1 MKTLYFDCGM
11 GAAGDMLM
19 ASLYEICPDKE
30 KFLKTMN
37 EMGLPGLSVEAEP
50 AVKCGI
56 TGTHMKVT
64 IHGEEEE
71 SVDVDLQGHEHHH
84 NHEAGCDHDH
94 SQDNHV
100 HSHEQVHEESEH
112 VHHHSHSIASD
123 VTDAEVHEH
132 THEHTQLHEDH
143 ADIHEHTHVH
153 DDDHAHTHTH
163 EHTHDDAG
171 HDHAHTHHHHASMA
185 GISHIIEHL
194 NLPEEV
200 KTDIVAVYRLIAEAE
215 SHVHGK
221 TVEEIHFHEVG
232 TADAIADI
240 AGVCLLMYMV
250 APQKVIASPVH
261 VGSGNVRC
269 AHGILPVP
277 APATAYILQ
286 GLPIYSGVIK
296 GELCTPTGAALLKH
310 FVKEFKEMPVMRTS
324 AIGYGMGKKDFERA
338 NCVRVLLGETE
349 ENGGEVAELSCNLD
363 DMTPEALGF
372 VQEILFAAGALEVYT
387 IPIGMKK
394 SRPGILLTCMCR
406 CNDKEKMVSLIFKHT
421 TTLGI
426 RESISKRYTLT
437 RTMKEH
443 DTPYGVIRE
452 KISEGYG
459 VRRGKLEYEDLAK
472 IAREQGMSLEEVKAL
487 TKE

>member
-19 ASLYEICPDKE
+19 ASLYEICPDKAG
-30 KFLKTMN
+30 FLKTMN
-37 EMGLPGLSVEAEP
+37 EMGLTGLSVEAEP

-71 SVDVDLQGHEHHH
+71 SVDVDLQKHVHDHAEHHEHANDHH
-84 NHEAGCDHDH
+84 EHCHDHEAAGNHHHHETETHHHEMAADMADNTHIHAYDHDH
-94 SQDNHV
+94 QPDHD
-100 HSHEQVHEESEH
+100 HHDEH
-112 VHHHSHSIASD
+112 DFH
-123 VTDAEVHEH
+123 
-132 THEHTQLHEDH
+132 
-143 ADIHEHTHVH
+143 
-153 DDDHAHTHTH
+153 HTHTH
-163 EHTHDDAG
+163 EETHTEEDSG
-171 HDHAHTHHHHASMA
+171 HPHHHHASMA
-185 GISHIIEHL
+185 GITHIIEHL
-194 NLPEEV
+194 NLPDEV
-200 KTDIVAVYRLIAEAE
+200 KKDVVAVYHLIAEAE

-240 AGVCLLMYMV
+240 AGVCLLMHMI
-250 APQKVIASPVH
+250 APQKVIASPIH

-277 APATAYILQ
+277 APATAFILQ
-286 GLPIYSGVIK
+286 GLPIYSGTIG

-310 FVKEFKEMPVMRTS
+310 FVTEFREMPVMRTS

-338 NCVRVLLGETE
+338 NCMRVLLGETE
-349 ENGGEVAELSCNLD
+349 ENGSEVTELSCNLD

-406 CNDKEKMVSLIFKHT
+406 CNDKKKMVSLLFKHT

-437 RTMKEH
+437 RTIKEH
-443 DTPYGVIRE
+443 ETPYGVVRE
-452 KISEGYG
+452 KVSEGYG
-459 VRRGKLEYEDLAK
+459 VCRGKLEYEDIAK
-472 IAREQGMSLEEVKAL
+472 IARENGMSLEEVKEL
-487 TKE
+487 VEK

>member
-37 EMGLPGLSVEAEP
+37 EMGLPGLSIEAEP
-50 AVKCGI
+50 SVKCGI

-64 IHGEEEE
+64 IHGVEEE
-71 SVDVDLQGHEHHH
+71 SVDVDLQGHEHEHHQEH
-84 NHEAGCDHDH
+84 NHEDSQHSHAHDHHHDHEDTHHDH
-94 SQDNHV
+94 S
-100 HSHEQVHEESEH
+100 HES
-112 VHHHSHSIASD
+112 HHHAHEM
-123 VTDAEVHEH
+123 AESAAEQ
-132 THEHTQLHEDH
+132 T
-143 ADIHEHTHVH
+143 IHEHTH
-153 DDDHAHTHTH
+153 DH
-163 EHTHDDAG
+163 G
-171 HDHAHTHHHHASMA
+171 HPHHHHASMA

-200 KTDIVAVYRLIAEAE
+200 KNDIVAVYRLIAEAE

-240 AGVCLLMYMV
+240 AGVCLLMHMI
-250 APQKVIASPVH
+250 APQKVIASPIH

-277 APATAYILQ
+277 APATAFILQ
-286 GLPIYSGVIK
+286 GLPIYSGDIK

-310 FVKEFKEMPVMRTS
+310 FVTEFKEMPVMRTS

-349 ENGGEVAELSCNLD
+349 ETGGEVTELSCNLD

-394 SRPGILLTCMCR
+394 SRPGTLLTCMCR

-426 RESISKRYTLT
+426 RESINRRYTLT

-443 DTPYGVIRE
+443 ETPYGVVRE
-452 KISEGYG
+452 KVSEGYG
-459 VRRGKLEYEDLAK
+459 VCRRKLEYEDLAK

-487 TKE
+487 KALTK

>member
-19 ASLYEICPDKE
+19 ASLYEICPDKAG
-30 KFLKTMN
+30 FLKTMN

-71 SVDVDLQGHEHHH
+71 SVDVDLQEHVHDHAEHHEHANNHH
-84 NHEAGCDHDH
+84 EHCHDHEAAGNHHHHETEAHHHEMAADMADNTHIHAYDHDH
-94 SQDNHV
+94 QP
-100 HSHEQVHEESEH
+100 
-112 VHHHSHSIASD
+112 
-123 VTDAEVHEH
+123 
-132 THEHTQLHEDH
+132 DH
-143 ADIHEHTHVH
+143 DHH
-153 DDDHAHTHTH
+153 DDHDFHHTHTH
-163 EHTHDDAG
+163 EETHTEEDSG
-171 HDHAHTHHHHASMA
+171 HPHHHHASMA

-194 NLPEEV
+194 NLPDEV
-200 KTDIVAVYRLIAEAE
+200 KKDVVAVYHLIAEAE

-240 AGVCLLMYMV
+240 AGVCLLMHMI
-250 APQKVIASPVH
+250 APQKTIASPIH

-277 APATAYILQ
+277 APATAFILQ
-286 GLPIYSGVIK
+286 GLPIYSGTIR

-310 FVKEFKEMPVMRTS
+310 FVTEFREMPVMRTS

-349 ENGGEVAELSCNLD
+349 ESGDEVAELSCNLD

-406 CNDKEKMVSLIFKHT
+406 CGDKEKMILLLFKHT

-426 RESISKRYTLT
+426 RENISRRYTLT

-443 DTPYGVIRE
+443 ETPYGVVRE
-452 KISEGYG
+452 KIAEGYG
-459 VRRGKLEYEDLAK
+459 VKRGKLEYEDLAK
-472 IAREQGMSLEEVKAL
+472 IAREQGMSLGEVRKIV
-487 TKE
+487 KNNQ

>member
-71 SVDVDLQGHEHHH
+71 SVDVDLQGHEHDHVHDHNHEDGHH
-84 NHEAGCDHDH
+84 NHDHEGSHHEDDHHSHDH
-94 SQDNHV
+94 SEDHHHD
-100 HSHEQVHEESEH
+100 HSHED
-112 VHHHSHSIASD
+112 HHHSHEL
-123 VTDAEVHEH
+123 AEAAAEQ
-132 THEHTQLHEDH
+132 T
-143 ADIHEHTHVH
+143 IH
-153 DDDHAHTHTH
+153 D
-163 EHTHDDAG
+163 
-171 HDHAHTHHHHASMA
+171 HDHAHHHHASMA

-240 AGVCLLMYMV
+240 AGVCLLMHMI
-250 APQKVIASPVH
+250 APQKVIASPIH

-277 APATAYILQ
+277 APATAFILQ

-310 FVKEFKEMPVMRTS
+310 FVTEFKEMPVMCTS

-349 ENGGEVAELSCNLD
+349 ETGGEVAELSCNLD

-437 RTMKEH
+437 RTLKEH
-443 DTPYGVIRE
+443 ETPYGVVRE
-452 KISEGYG
+452 KVSEGYG

-487 TKE
+487 VEK

>member
-1 MKTLYFDCGM
+1 M

-19 ASLYEICPDKE
+19 ASLYEICPDKAG
-30 KFLKTMN
+30 FLKTMN

-71 SVDVDLQGHEHHH
+71 SVDVDLQGHVHDHAEHHEH
-84 NHEAGCDHDH
+84 ANNHHEHCHDHDH
-94 SQDNHV
+94 HD
-100 HSHEQVHEESEH
+100 EH
-112 VHHHSHSIASD
+112 DFH
-123 VTDAEVHEH
+123 
-132 THEHTQLHEDH
+132 
-143 ADIHEHTHVH
+143 
-153 DDDHAHTHTH
+153 HTHTH
-163 EHTHDDAG
+163 EETHTEEHSG
-171 HDHAHTHHHHASMA
+171 HPHHHHASMA

-194 NLPEEV
+194 NLPDEV
-200 KTDIVAVYRLIAEAE
+200 KKDVVAVYHLIAEAE

-240 AGVCLLMYMV
+240 AGVCLLMHMI
-250 APQKVIASPVH
+250 APQKVIASPIH
-261 VGSGNVRC
+261 VGSGNVHC

-277 APATAYILQ
+277 APAAAFILQ

-310 FVKEFKEMPVMRTS
+310 FVTEFKEMPVMRTL

-349 ENGGEVAELSCNLD
+349 ETGSEVAELSCNLD

-443 DTPYGVIRE
+443 ETPYGVVRE
-452 KISEGYG
+452 KVSEGYG
-459 VRRGKLEYEDLAK
+459 VVRGKLEYEDLAK

-487 TKE
+487 VENE

>member
-1 MKTLYFDCGM
+1 
-11 GAAGDMLM
+11 M

-37 EMGLPGLSVEAEP
+37 EMGLPGLSIEAEP
-50 AVKCGI
+50 SVKCGI

-71 SVDVDLQGHEHHH
+71 SVDIDLQGHDHEHHH
-84 NHEAGCDHDH
+84 EHNHEDSQHSHAHDHHHDHEDTHHDH
-94 SQDNHV
+94 S
-100 HSHEQVHEESEH
+100 HES
-112 VHHHSHSIASD
+112 HHHAHEM
-123 VTDAEVHEH
+123 AESAAEQ
-132 THEHTQLHEDH
+132 T
-143 ADIHEHTHVH
+143 IHEHTH
-153 DDDHAHTHTH
+153 DH
-163 EHTHDDAG
+163 G
-171 HDHAHTHHHHASMA
+171 HTHHHHASMA

-200 KTDIVAVYRLIAEAE
+200 KNDIVAVYRLIAEAE

-240 AGVCLLMYMV
+240 AGVCLLMHMI
-250 APQKVIASPVH
+250 APQKVIASPIH

-286 GLPIYSGVIK
+286 GLPIYSGDIK

-310 FVKEFKEMPVMRTS
+310 FVTEFKEMPVMRTS

-394 SRPGILLTCMCR
+394 SRPGTLLTCMCR

-426 RESISKRYTLT
+426 RESISRRYTLT

-443 DTPYGVIRE
+443 ETPYGVVRE
-452 KISEGYG
+452 KVSEGYG
-459 VRRGKLEYEDLAK
+459 VCRGKLEYEDLAK

-487 TKE
+487 KVLTK

>member
-19 ASLYEICPDKE
+19 ASLYEICPDKAG
-30 KFLKTMN
+30 FLKTMN

-71 SVDVDLQGHEHHH
+71 SVDVDLHEHVHDH
-84 NHEAGCDHDH
+84 AEQHDHDH
-94 SQDNHV
+94 
-100 HSHEQVHEESEH
+100 
-112 VHHHSHSIASD
+112 
-123 VTDAEVHEH
+123 HEH
-132 THEHTQLHEDH
+132 CHDH
-143 ADIHEHTHVH
+143 DHH
-153 DDDHAHTHTH
+153 DDHDFHHTHTH
-163 EHTHDDAG
+163 EENHTEEHSG
-171 HDHAHTHHHHASMA
+171 HPHHHHASMA

-194 NLPEEV
+194 NLPDEV
-200 KTDIVAVYRLIAEAE
+200 KKDVVAVYHLIAEAE

-240 AGVCLLMYMV
+240 AGVCLLMHMI
-250 APQKVIASPVH
+250 APQKVIASPIH
-261 VGSGNVRC
+261 VGSGNVHC

-277 APATAYILQ
+277 APATAFILQ

-310 FVKEFKEMPVMRTS
+310 FVTEFKEMPVMRTS

-349 ENGGEVAELSCNLD
+349 ETGSEVAELSCNLD

-406 CNDKEKMVSLIFKHT
+406 CNDKEKMVSLLFKHT

-443 DTPYGVIRE
+443 ETPYGVVRE
-452 KISEGYG
+452 KVSEGYG
-459 VRRGKLEYEDLAK
+459 VVRGKLEYEDLAK

-487 TKE
+487 VENE

>member
-19 ASLYEICPDKE
+19 ASLYEICPDKAG
-30 KFLKTMN
+30 FLKTMN
-37 EMGLPGLSVEAEP
+37 AMGLPGLSVEAEP

-71 SVDVDLQGHEHHH
+71 SVDVDLQGHVHDHAEQH
-84 NHEAGCDHDH
+84 DHDH
-94 SQDNHV
+94 HEHCHDHDKEAGNH
-100 HSHEQVHEESEH
+100 HHHETE
-112 VHHHSHSIASD
+112 VHHHEMAADMADNTHIHAYD
-123 VTDAEVHEH
+123 HDHQPDHDHHDEH
-132 THEHTQLHEDH
+132 DFH
-143 ADIHEHTHVH
+143 
-153 DDDHAHTHTH
+153 HTHTH
-163 EHTHDDAG
+163 EETHTEEHSG
-171 HDHAHTHHHHASMA
+171 HPHHHHTSMA

-194 NLPEEV
+194 NLPDEV
-200 KTDIVAVYRLIAEAE
+200 KKDVVAVYHLIAEAE

-240 AGVCLLMYMV
+240 AGVCLLMHMI
-250 APQKVIASPVH
+250 APQKVIASPIH

-277 APATAYILQ
+277 APATAFILQ

-310 FVKEFKEMPVMRTS
+310 FVTEFKEMPVMRTL

-349 ENGGEVAELSCNLD
+349 ETGSEVAELSCNLD

-406 CNDKEKMVSLIFKHT
+406 CNDKEKMVSLLFKHT

-443 DTPYGVIRE
+443 ETTYGVVHE
-452 KISEGYG
+452 KVSEGYG
-459 VRRGKLEYEDLAK
+459 VCRGKLEYEDLAK
-472 IAREQGMSLEEVKAL
+472 IAREQGMSLEDAKKL
-487 TKE
+487 IGK

>member
-30 KFLKTMN
+30 RFLKMMN

-50 AVKCGI
+50 SVKCGI

-84 NHEAGCDHDH
+84 DHDH
-94 SQDNHV
+94 EHDHDHHHDHHHDHNHDHHHDHNHDHTDDHHD
-100 HSHEQVHEESEH
+100 HSHED
-112 VHHHSHSIASD
+112 HHHSHEM
-123 VTDAEVHEH
+123 AESAAEQ
-132 THEHTQLHEDH
+132 T
-143 ADIHEHTHVH
+143 IHEHTHDGQFEHHH
-153 DDDHAHTHTH
+153 DEQSDLDHAH
-163 EHTHDDAG
+163 
-171 HDHAHTHHHHASMA
+171 DHRHSHHHHTSMA

-194 NLPEEV
+194 ELPEEV

-240 AGVCLLMYMV
+240 AGVCLLMHMIV
-250 APQKVIASPVH
+250 PQKVIASPIH
-261 VGSGNVRC
+261 VGSGNVHC

-277 APATAYILQ
+277 APATAFILQ

-310 FVKEFKEMPVMRTS
+310 FVTEFKEMPVMRTA

-349 ENGGEVAELSCNLD
+349 ENGSEVTELSCNLD

-406 CNDKEKMVSLIFKHT
+406 CNDKEKMVSLLFKHT

-437 RTMKEH
+437 RTIKEH
-443 DTPYGVIRE
+443 ETPYGVIRE
-452 KISEGYG
+452 KVSEGYG
-459 VRRGKLEYEDLAK
+459 VCRGKLEYEDIAK
-472 IAREQGMSLEEVKAL
+472 IARENGMSLEEVKEL
-487 TKE
+487 VEK

>member
-71 SVDVDLQGHEHHH
+71 SVDVDLQGHE
-84 NHEAGCDHDH
+84 E
-94 SQDNHV
+94 
-100 HSHEQVHEESEH
+100 
-112 VHHHSHSIASD
+112 HHHSHEM
-123 VTDAEVHEH
+123 AESAAEQ
-132 THEHTQLHEDH
+132 T
-143 ADIHEHTHVH
+143 IHEHTHDH
-153 DDDHAHTHTH
+153 DCGH
-163 EHTHDDAG
+163 EHTHDHG
-171 HDHAHTHHHHASMA
+171 HSHHHHASMA
-185 GISHIIEHL
+185 GITHIIEHL

-200 KTDIVAVYRLIAEAE
+200 KTDIVAVYHLIAEAE

-240 AGVCLLMYMV
+240 AGVCLLMHMIG
-250 APQKVIASPVH
+250 PQKVIASPIH

-310 FVKEFKEMPVMRTS
+310 FATEFKEMPVMRTS

-338 NCVRVLLGETE
+338 NCVRVLLGETGE
-349 ENGGEVAELSCNLD
+349 TGGEVAELSCNLD

-394 SRPGILLTCMCR
+394 SRPGTLLTCMCR
-406 CNDKEKMVSLIFKHT
+406 LNDKEKMVSLIFKHT

-426 RESISKRYTLT
+426 RESISRRYTLT

-443 DTPYGVIRE
+443 ETPYGVVHE
-452 KISEGYG
+452 KVSEGYG
-459 VRRGKLEYEDLAK
+459 VCRGKLEYEDLAK

-487 TKE
+487 VEK

>member
-37 EMGLPGLSVEAEP
+37 EMGLPGLSIEAEP
-50 AVKCGI
+50 SVKCGI

-64 IHGEEEE
+64 IHGVEEE
-71 SVDVDLQGHEHHH
+71 SVDVDLQGHEHEHHQEH
-84 NHEAGCDHDH
+84 NHEDSQHSHAHDHHHDHEDTHHDH
-94 SQDNHV
+94 S
-100 HSHEQVHEESEH
+100 HES
-112 VHHHSHSIASD
+112 HHHAHEM
-123 VTDAEVHEH
+123 AESAAEQ
-132 THEHTQLHEDH
+132 T
-143 ADIHEHTHVH
+143 IH
-153 DDDHAHTHTH
+153 
-163 EHTHDDAG
+163 G
-171 HDHAHTHHHHASMA
+171 HPHHHHASMA

-200 KTDIVAVYRLIAEAE
+200 KNDIVAVYRLIAEAE

-240 AGVCLLMYMV
+240 AGVCLLMHMI
-250 APQKVIASPVH
+250 APQKVIASPIH

-277 APATAYILQ
+277 APATAFILQ
-286 GLPIYSGVIK
+286 GLPIYSGDIK

-310 FVKEFKEMPVMRTS
+310 FVTEFKEMPVMRTS

-349 ENGGEVAELSCNLD
+349 ETGGEVTELSCNLD

-394 SRPGILLTCMCR
+394 SRPGTLLTCMCR

-426 RESISKRYTLT
+426 RESISRRYTLT

-443 DTPYGVIRE
+443 ETPYGVVRE
-452 KISEGYG
+452 KVSEGYG
-459 VRRGKLEYEDLAK
+459 VCRGKLEYEDLAK

-487 TKE
+487 KALTK

>member
-19 ASLYEICPDKE
+19 ASLYEICPDKAG
-30 KFLKTMN
+30 FLKTMN

-71 SVDVDLQGHEHHH
+71 SVDVDLQEHVHDH
-84 NHEAGCDHDH
+84 AEQHDHDH
-94 SQDNHV
+94 HEHCHDHDKEAGNH
-100 HSHEQVHEESEH
+100 HHHETE
-112 VHHHSHSIASD
+112 VHHHEMVADMADNTHIHAYD
-123 VTDAEVHEH
+123 HDHQPDHDHHDEH
-132 THEHTQLHEDH
+132 DFH
-143 ADIHEHTHVH
+143 
-153 DDDHAHTHTH
+153 HTHTH
-163 EHTHDDAG
+163 EETHTEEHSG
-171 HDHAHTHHHHASMA
+171 HPHHHHTSMA

-194 NLPEEV
+194 NLPDEV
-200 KTDIVAVYRLIAEAE
+200 KKDVVAVYHLIAEAE

-240 AGVCLLMYMV
+240 AGVCLLMHMI
-250 APQKVIASPVH
+250 APQKVIASPIH

-277 APATAYILQ
+277 APATAFILQ

-310 FVKEFKEMPVMRTS
+310 FVTEFKEMPVMRTL

-349 ENGGEVAELSCNLD
+349 ETGSEVAELSCNLD

-443 DTPYGVIRE
+443 ETPYGVVRE
-452 KISEGYG
+452 KVSEGYG
-459 VRRGKLEYEDLAK
+459 VVRGKLEYEDLAK

-487 TKE
+487 VENE

>member
-19 ASLYEICPDKE
+19 ASLYEICPDKAG
-30 KFLKTMN
+30 FLKTMN
-37 EMGLPGLSVEAEP
+37 AMGLPGLSVEAEP

-71 SVDVDLQGHEHHH
+71 SVDVDLQEHVHDHAEHHEHANNHH
-84 NHEAGCDHDH
+84 EHCHDHEAAGNHHHHEAEVHHHEMAADMADNTHIQAYDHDH
-94 SQDNHV
+94 QPDHD
-100 HSHEQVHEESEH
+100 HHDEH
-112 VHHHSHSIASD
+112 DFH
-123 VTDAEVHEH
+123 
-132 THEHTQLHEDH
+132 
-143 ADIHEHTHVH
+143 
-153 DDDHAHTHTH
+153 HTHTH
-163 EHTHDDAG
+163 EETHTEEHSG
-171 HDHAHTHHHHASMA
+171 HPHHHHTSMA

-194 NLPEEV
+194 NLPDEV
-200 KTDIVAVYRLIAEAE
+200 KKDVVAVYHLIAEAE

-240 AGVCLLMYMV
+240 AGVCLLMHMI
-250 APQKVIASPVH
+250 APQKTVASPIH

-277 APATAYILQ
+277 APATAFILQ

-310 FVKEFKEMPVMRTS
+310 FVTEFKEMPVMRTL

-349 ENGGEVAELSCNLD
+349 ETGSEVAELSCNLD

-443 DTPYGVIRE
+443 ETPYGVVRE
-452 KISEGYG
+452 KVSEGYG
-459 VRRGKLEYEDLAK
+459 VVRGKLEYEDLAK

-487 TKE
+487 VENE

>member
-19 ASLYEICPDKE
+19 ASLYEICPDKAG
-30 KFLKTMN
+30 FLKTMN

-71 SVDVDLQGHEHHH
+71 SVDVDLHEHVHDH
-84 NHEAGCDHDH
+84 AEQHDHDH
-94 SQDNHV
+94 
-100 HSHEQVHEESEH
+100 
-112 VHHHSHSIASD
+112 
-123 VTDAEVHEH
+123 HEH
-132 THEHTQLHEDH
+132 CHDH
-143 ADIHEHTHVH
+143 DHH
-153 DDDHAHTHTH
+153 DDHDFHHTHTH
-163 EHTHDDAG
+163 EENHTEEHSG
-171 HDHAHTHHHHASMA
+171 HPHHHHASMA

-194 NLPEEV
+194 NLPDEV
-200 KTDIVAVYRLIAEAE
+200 KKDVVAVYHLIAEAE

-240 AGVCLLMYMV
+240 AGVCLLMHMI
-250 APQKVIASPVH
+250 APQKVIASPIH
-261 VGSGNVRC
+261 VGSGNVHC

-277 APATAYILQ
+277 APATAFILQ

-310 FVKEFKEMPVMRTS
+310 FVTEFKEMPVMRTL

-349 ENGGEVAELSCNLD
+349 ETGSEVAELSCNLD

-406 CNDKEKMVSLIFKHT
+406 CNDKKKMVSLLFKHT

-437 RTMKEH
+437 RTIKEH
-443 DTPYGVIRE
+443 ETPYGVVRE
-452 KISEGYG
+452 KVSEGYG
-459 VRRGKLEYEDLAK
+459 VCRGKLEYEDIAK
-472 IAREQGMSLEEVKAL
+472 IARENGMSLEEVKEL
-487 TKE
+487 VEK

>member
-1 MKTLYFDCGM
+1 
-11 GAAGDMLM
+11 
-19 ASLYEICPDKE
+19 
-30 KFLKTMN
+30 
-37 EMGLPGLSVEAEP
+37 
-50 AVKCGI
+50 
-56 TGTHMKVT
+56 
-64 IHGEEEE
+64 
-71 SVDVDLQGHEHHH
+71 
-84 NHEAGCDHDH
+84 
-94 SQDNHV
+94 
-100 HSHEQVHEESEH
+100 
-112 VHHHSHSIASD
+112 
-123 VTDAEVHEH
+123 
-132 THEHTQLHEDH
+132 
-143 ADIHEHTHVH
+143 
-153 DDDHAHTHTH
+153 
-163 EHTHDDAG
+163 
-171 HDHAHTHHHHASMA
+171 MA

-194 NLPEEV
+194 ELPEEV

-240 AGVCLLMYMV
+240 AGVCLLMHMIV
-250 APQKVIASPVH
+250 PQKVIASPIH
-261 VGSGNVRC
+261 VGSGNVHC

-277 APATAYILQ
+277 APATAFILQ

-310 FVKEFKEMPVMRTS
+310 FVTEFKEMPVMRTA

-349 ENGGEVAELSCNLD
+349 ETGSEVTELSCNLD

-406 CNDKEKMVSLIFKHT
+406 CNDKEKMVSLLFKHT

-437 RTMKEH
+437 RTIKEH
-443 DTPYGVIRE
+443 ETPYGVIRE
-452 KISEGYG
+452 KVSEGYG
-459 VRRGKLEYEDLAK
+459 VCRGKLEYEDIAK
-472 IAREQGMSLEEVKAL
+472 IARENGMSLEEVKEL
-487 TKE
+487 VEK